1 MTAWLLS
8 LLALADVT
16 FSAFRDAAG
25 RNPRIEKTRY
35 YRRAMAGGF
44 ACGLAALGVCWGAF
58 RGLLALAEAP
68 EVLYSDMLEA
78 GGWMLGL
85 YGAYAT
91 AVLAALGVWL
101 LGGSEV
107 RTLMSVSIL
116 GPLTLLRHGLIPV
129 GLALAWWQADRWETR
144 GLALLG
150 VTLVGSAERVYGL
163 LRARRRGRLWPGEP
177 EDMASP

>member
-1 MTAWLLS
+1 MTPLLLS

-25 RNPRIEKTRY
+25 RNPRIEKERY

-44 ACGLAALGVCWGAF
+44 ACGLGALGVCWGAL
-58 RGLLALAEAP
+58 RGLLALVNDP
-68 EVLYSDMLEA
+68 EVLYRDMAGA

-85 YGAYAT
+85 YGSYAT
-91 AVLAALGVWL
+91 VVLGALGVWL
-101 LGGSEV
+101 LGGSEL

-150 VTLVGSAERVYGL
+150 VMLVGSAEQAYGAI
-163 LRARRRGRLWPGEP
+163 RARRRGRLWPGEP